1 MFCLRWMGRRMTVDY
16 RQLNRERVLR
26 MRVGAKVGLQSLVTH
41 VSRPQNFMSSA
52 FRVLR
57 LASRPALQLR
67 SASAAA
73 RTALTTRPLVALATR
88 SFASSIPVAD
98 ATPGSRQLL
107 EKLTQ
112 ELNYEIEHAHE
123 TGVDDKPEFLVAFEQ
138 EGVWEIQD
146 KPGNDEVFLTRKF
159 GNETIRVM
167 FSVADLQGFD
177 EKDVEEPELDAAG
190 AEKDPAVELRVS
202 VSITK
207 VLLLPSFRVY
217 PLTVLSSQA
226 NSPSALNIDMFCAD
240 GLLHT
245 ANVTYFKS
253 REVATELTME
263 SDFKRRTVYSGP
275 IFESLDAGLQDS
287 FATFLDERGL
297 NASLA
302 EFIPAYAEHKEQQEY
317 VDWLDGVSKFVEA

>member
-1 MFCLRWMGRRMTVDY
+1 
-16 RQLNRERVLR
+16 
-26 MRVGAKVGLQSLVTH
+26 
-41 VSRPQNFMSSA
+41 MSSA

-138 EGVWEIQD
+138 EGVWEIKD
-146 KPGNDEVFLTRKF
+146 EPGNDEVFLTRKF

-177 EKDVEEPELDAAG
+177 EKDVEEPELDEAG

-207 VLLLPSFRVY
+207 
-217 PLTVLSSQA
+217 A